1 MMKRLYI
8 LFYLF
13 VLGLNSSL
21 ASEATGTIINNNST
35 VSDTISGS
43 IANVTVNS
51 ITLST
56 DTPSVSVSV
65 NSNGII
71 NLNIPTNVSSPV
83 LDLSMIV
90 SGNHA
95 TLPATVITTGN
106 VNSILMN
113 INIPSGTTITAATSS
128 WDGKIYL
135 PRISNTN
142 ITAQPATG
150 NSLTVTSA
158 IEMGSPL
165 FRLYFNNAV
174 RVVFGGLANNYIGYM
189 NGSSFIPIN
198 TSCAVDS
205 QSWSDANLSSGGE
218 CYILQGS
225 NLILWTKHFTTFGT
239 YTQQPVIVPS
249 VGGGSGGGGGYV
261 YTPYSNPVNNNLNST
276 STLGINSTSTN
287 AASNSIKVM
296 GFTFKK
302 VIKRGSKGIDVSEL
316 QNFLISKKFLAAN
329 LFTLSNPMGTFGV
342 ATEKSLRAYQKS
354 LTLEQ
359 TGALGPKTME
369 AINSDYDI
377 KVNSNVNGPTSGTS
391 SNTISKNSNLNM
403 VRADD
408 IRNNIEMYKDLKVGD
423 EGDRVKALQKILI
436 NKGLLWTNAT
446 GIYGDGT
453 AGAWRDYKKLLKK

>member
-1 MMKRLYI
+1 
-8 LFYLF
+8 
-13 VLGLNSSL
+13 
-21 ASEATGTIINNNST
+21 
-35 VSDTISGS
+35 
-43 IANVTVNS
+43 
-51 ITLST
+51 
-56 DTPSVSVSV
+56 
-65 NSNGII
+65 
-71 NLNIPTNVSSPV
+71 
-83 LDLSMIV
+83 
-90 SGNHA
+90 
-95 TLPATVITTGN
+95 
-106 VNSILMN
+106 
-113 INIPSGTTITAATSS
+113 
-128 WDGKIYL
+128 
-135 PRISNTN
+135 
-142 ITAQPATG
+142 
-150 NSLTVTSA
+150 
-158 IEMGSPL
+158 
-165 FRLYFNNAV
+165 
-174 RVVFGGLANNYIGYM
+174 
-189 NGSSFIPIN
+189 
-198 TSCAVDS
+198 
-205 QSWSDANLSSGGE
+205 
-218 CYILQGS
+218 
-225 NLILWTKHFTTFGT
+225 
-239 YTQQPVIVPS
+239 
-249 VGGGSGGGGGYV
+249 
-261 YTPYSNPVNNNLNST
+261 
-276 STLGINSTSTN
+276 
-287 AASNSIKVM
+287 M

-354 LTLEQ
+354 LRLEQ